1 MDEPVPAPSTGAA
14 HGVAPAPGGRT
25 DPIKVL
31 IVDDH
36 PLFAEAL
43 AARLETE
50 PGLEILPTASDSGRA
65 LATLATE
72 HPTVVVVDVRLG
84 GESGIELIDR
94 LREADPRVRVV
105 MLTAVGDVDEV
116 VDAVRRGARGW
127 LPKSE
132 GVDRVVRTI
141 RGVVRGE
148 AWIPPALLGGVL
160 DRLTAG
166 PPESD
171 PLGGLTEREREVLQC
186 MVDGLPRSEIAQRL
200 FVSANTVR
208 THTQNL
214 LGKLGCHSGLEAVSL
229 ALRLG
234 MRPTGT

>member
-1 MDEPVPAPSTGAA
+1 MDEPGAAPSTGAA
-14 HGVAPAPGGRT
+14 RDAAPAPAGRT

-31 IVDDH
+31 IIDDH

-50 PGLEILPTASDSGRA
+50 PGLAILPPASDSGRA
-65 LATLATE
+65 LATLAAQ

-84 GESGIELIDR
+84 DESGIELIDR
-94 LREADPRVRVV
+94 LRAADPEVKVV
-105 MLTAVGDVDEV
+105 MLTAVGDADQV

-132 GVDRVVRTI
+132 SVGSVVRTI

-148 AWIPPALLGGVL
+148 AWIPPDLLGGVL
-160 DRLTAG
+160 DRLTAD
-166 PPESD
+166 PPDSD
-171 PLGGLTEREREVLQC
+171 PLSGLTDREREVLQC

-234 MRPTGT
+234 MRPSGA